1 MIGKLRADA
10 ELAALAG
17 WGYGGDPLRP
27 LTGRIYGFEVS
38 AAGL

>member
-1 MIGKLRADA
+1 MIARPRADA

-17 WGYGGDPLRP
+17 WGYAGDPLRP
-27 LTGRIYGFEVS
+27 LSGMAYGFSVS